1 MAAERLWS
9 PFDATHIA
17 NPYAMYKQLRDY
29 DPVHRSQTGEY
40 IITRYNDVKAILKSS
55 DYRSGNRLEWFSRG
69 IKYFQNRDEDLSNI
83 YKAINSFIL
92 FLNPPDHQQI
102 RAFVSKTWDREGV
115 NQTIGDIADQLLKG
129 LSGSFDLVK
138 QFAQPL
144 PAMVTCKIMGIE
156 MSHHEHLRTLGVTM
170 TGSLNLYNS
179 WKDIV
184 ELNNASREFVSY
196 FGDLINGKRRNP
208 DDGLV
213 SRLVQANDRDKLIS
227 DAQMTSLLIFMFV
240 AGEETTSHSIGT
252 ALRNIIQ
259 AGRYEQLRANPTL
272 GRTAI
277 EELFRFDPSVQLLGR
292 ICERDTEIGGTAVPA
307 EANLTLVIASA
318 NRDERQ
324 FTCPD
329 DLDLE
334 RSPNPHLTFG
344 HGTHFCLGEWLGKL
358 QVGIAIDRFMKK
370 FTSAH
375 IPPQN
380 IMWNKHLSLRG
391 MSSLIV
397 DTEQ

>member
-1 MAAERLWS
+1 MAADRLWS
-9 PFDATHIA
+9 PFDPTHIRD
-17 NPYAMYKQLRDY
+17 PYAMYKQLRDH

-40 IITRYNDVKAILKSS
+40 IITRYNDVKAILKSP

-69 IKYFQNRDEDLSNI
+69 IKYFQNHDEDLSNI
-83 YKAINSFIL
+83 YKAINTFIL
-92 FLNPPDHQQI
+92 FLNPPDHQRI
-102 RAFVSKTWDREGV
+102 RAFVSKAWDRESV
-115 NQTIGDIADQLLKG
+115 NETIGNVADDLLNG

-138 QFAQPL
+138 EFAQPL
-144 PAMVTCKIMGIE
+144 PSMVTCKIMGIDI
-156 MSHHEHLRTLGVTM
+156 SHHQRLRDLGVTM

-184 ELNNASREFVSY
+184 ELNKASGEFVSY
-196 FGDLINGKRRNP
+196 FGDLIKEKRKNP

-213 SRLVQANDRDKLIS
+213 SSLVHTNDREKLIN

-252 ALRNIIQ
+252 ALYNIIRS
-259 AGRYEQLRANPTL
+259 GRYEQLRSNPSL
-272 GRTAI
+272 GRTAV

-292 ICERDTEIGGTAVPA
+292 ISARETELGGTLVPA
-307 EANLTLVIASA
+307 ESNLTLVLASA

-324 FTCPD
+324 FDRPD

-358 QVGIAIDRFMKK
+358 QVSIAIDRFMKK

-375 IPPQN
+375 VPPQD
-380 IMWNKHLSLRG
+380 IVWNKHLSLRG
-391 MSSLIV
+391 MSSLTV
-397 DTEQ
+397 NTKA